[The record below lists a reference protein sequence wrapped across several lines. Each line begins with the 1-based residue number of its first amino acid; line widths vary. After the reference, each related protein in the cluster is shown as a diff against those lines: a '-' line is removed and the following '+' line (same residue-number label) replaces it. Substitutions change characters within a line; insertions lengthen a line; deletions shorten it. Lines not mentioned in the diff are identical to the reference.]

1 MRTALIKTDFWK
13 DDSVFEL
20 TPDVRMFYLCLLT
33 NPERNTTRAFKCSD
47 RLMSAYTGYNHDTIK
62 LCRDRLIKA
71 GLIQFVD
78 GYYILR
84 DDSNVEP
91 KRGKLTQS
99 IQEKF
104 IATLPDRVI
113 DILENNVD
121 TTHVKSSS
129 AALEQPLEY
138 VYVND
143 NVDVNVDNNKD
154 VNNKSAQTIKE
165 SNDSNELKFI
175 HSEICKLFNKSES
188 KYKLSDKR
196 KQKLKLR
203 LKDLGKEGILQAC
216 EAITRSEF
224 HMGENQRNWIAEPYW
239 VLENFERAEKW
250 AGEYQNNNKYADLT
264 KLEF

>member
-1 MRTALIKTDFWK
+1 MRTTLINTTFWEETEIDK
-13 DDSVFEL
+13 LHLDSKL
-20 TPDVRMFYLCLLT
+20 LYLYLLT
-33 NPERNTTRAFKCSD
+33 NPKKSLANIYNYKPKV
-47 RLMSAYTGYNHDTIK
+47 MSAYTGLSPEQIEVSFKQLEELGYI
-62 LCRDRLIKA
+62 CRYKD
-71 GLIQFVD
+71 
-78 GYYILR
+78 YYILLKGHEMAKKGR
-84 DDSNVEP
+84 FTNSVIEKERQKFSDDVLDYFSNI
-91 KRGKLTQS
+91 TD
-99 IQEKF
+99 EK
-104 IATLPDRVI
+104 TENSSGSLPVYNTNTNTKDNI
-113 DILENNVD
+113 KTNLKDKGSDTNVSD
-121 TTHVKSSS
+121 
-129 AALEQPLEY
+129 
-138 VYVND
+138 
-143 NVDVNVDNNKD
+143 
-154 VNNKSAQTIKE
+154 
-165 SNDSNELKFI
+165 ELKFI

>member
-1 MRTALIKTDFWK
+1 MKTALLKTDFWK
-13 DDSVFEL
+13 DDNIFEL

-121 TTHVKSSS
+121 TTPVKSSS

-143 NVDVNVDNNKD
+143 NVDVNVDVNVDSNKD
-154 VNNKSAQTIKE
+154 KSLSSETLKE
-165 SNDSNELKFI
+165 FREINEYW
-175 HSEICKLFNKSES
+175 SQKSGR
-188 KYKLSDKR
+188 KLSDNKTSR
-196 KQKLKLR
+196 EAYRKLKKEHTVDDIR
-203 LKDLGKEGILQAC
+203 LAINGAVYYQGKKYKPQVLSFSSLYSKWDSLTG
-216 EAITRSEF
+216 
-224 HMGENQRNWIAEPYW
+224 HMVTEKEKQREIPR
-239 VLENFERAEKW
+239 F
-250 AGEYQNNNKYADLT
+250 
-264 KLEF
+264 